1 MNYLIKYKDCVDR
14 EVEGLRMVEANNEEE
29 AIRKFIINVVQ
40 TDLNFY
46 DYIYDFIF
54 NGEIRIDIMDY
65 NKIPK
70 V

>member
-40 TDLNFY
+40 TDPNFY

-54 NGEIRIDIMDY
+54 NGEMYIDIVDY

>member
-1 MNYLIKYKDCVDR
+1 MNYLIKYKDFVDR

-40 TDLNFY
+40 TDPNFY

-54 NGEIRIDIMDY
+54 NGEMYIDIVDY